1 MYTKLAS
8 IKIND
13 EILTK
18 VGRIRNF
25 FWKNFK
31 NVKNEVK
38 IKKLL

>member
-25 FWKNFK
+25 FW
-31 NVKNEVK
+31 E
-38 IKKLL
+38 KLQKCEK